1 MTHEYK
7 IQKIAE
13 EKEKEERKLQ
23 KEVEAQLKEKE
34 LFANHLKN
42 ATLKIQTK
50 QLDQLEYPQQDVRR
64 KSLTM
69 GKL

>member
-34 LFANHLKN
+34 LFANHLV
-42 ATLKIQTK
+42 
-50 QLDQLEYPQQDVRR
+50 YPGQ
-64 KSLTM
+64 STSFAP
-69 GKL
+69 